1 MTCKAYVSAILPS
14 PVGNLVERV
23 FNRSGCQKPLDNH
36 SQHSL
41 PDISTKHLQYNKD
54 RLNNKQPRLNNIK
67 ASRQSLGTKVFTI
80 TDFLLLYLDQTSVRL
95 LFPTVPLWTLL
106 TCRLEHA
113 HTQKKR
119 EAPVMDWIFVY
130 LFPLP
135 PNSYTEILDPNVV
148 ISGGEAFGKS
158 LVHKEEILVNGIR
171 ALIRRHRTLS
181 LCFPLCKETTWRE
194 PSTSKEVGPH
204 QAVDLLVSWS
214 GTSQSPEWRN
224 ECELFNH
231 LVYDDLL

>member
-113 HTQKKR
+113 HTKK
-119 EAPVMDWIFVY
+119 EGGTCYGLNICVS
-130 LFPLP
+130 LP
-135 PNSYTEILDPNVV
+135 SPTQFIYWNPRPKCGDLRRWGLWEI
-148 ISGGEAFGKS
+148 ISSQGRNPGEWDSCPYK
-158 LVHKEEILVNGIR
+158 K
-171 ALIRRHRTLS
+171 T
-181 LCFPLCKETTWRE
+181 
-194 PSTSKEVGPH
+194 
-204 QAVDLLVSWS
+204 QD
-214 GTSQSPEWRN
+214 SQS
-224 ECELFNH
+224 
-231 LVYDDLL
+231 LLSTL